1 MRTSQHAIIAH
12 QADLYLALRAKDA
25 QRDLHS
31 LSLGPL
37 TIQHCFL
44 CSSLRPRPDL
54 NTWEEESSSPKIGK
68 LVKPSQPWGLTS
80 QSRGIR
86 RRVSRTLVGK

>member
-1 MRTSQHAIIAH
+1 MLSDNMKRSQLAIIAH
-12 QADLYLALRAKDA
+12 QADLYLVLRADES

-54 NTWEEESSSPKIGK
+54 NTWEENQ
-68 LVKPSQPWGLTS
+68 VHQ
-80 QSRGIR
+80 R
-86 RRVSRTLVGK
+86 